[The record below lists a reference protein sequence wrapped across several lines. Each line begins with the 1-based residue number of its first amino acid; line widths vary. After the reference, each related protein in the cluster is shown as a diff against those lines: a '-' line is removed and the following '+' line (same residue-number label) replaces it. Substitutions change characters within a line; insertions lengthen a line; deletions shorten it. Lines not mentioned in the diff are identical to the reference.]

1 MDLFDVLSILNE
13 KNELFDENDS
23 IDIVLQSS
31 ENMHRTPKNVFEII
45 LKKNNRCTNQKTN

>member
-45 LKKNNRCTNQKTN
+45 